1 MQLQFVLKTVIQG
14 NVLKQRKRKMCILEW
29 VLLWGAFRRRLQGK
43 MQMDI
48 IELNVYV
55 HTKLSKNKKLQ
66 KCTILRKIKCIYQN
80 FWCDSEWLVL
90 KLSLSY

>member
-55 HTKLSKNKKLQ
+55 HTKLSKIKNYKNVQFLGRSNVY
-66 KCTILRKIKCIYQN
+66 IKIFGVTQN
-80 FWCDSEWLVL
+80 GWF
-90 KLSLSY
+90 